1 MTDTRSHFHQ
11 ELDDL
16 EKTLLGVADSAEDMV
31 KRAVTSFVEGDLGL
45 ARDVIEDD
53 NRIDET
59 YLEVHNRWMNLMA
72 RQQPMGSDLR
82 MMSVLLHMNTTL
94 ERMGD
99 QCVNIAKM
107 ALATE
112 GLPRV
117 DAIAGN
123 LREMSDLVRAM
134 IRTGLESVIRR
145 DADEARLLPAMDE
158 PVDRLNRDM
167 YQDVVL
173 SGPDP
178 KRLEWATKAM
188 MVSRA
193 LERVGDQ
200 VVDIGEQLAFLLT
213 GEMAE
218 FDEAGL
224 DVVGGNAEAG

>member
-11 ELDDL
+11 ELEDL
-16 EKTLLGVADSAEDMV
+16 EKTLLGVADRAEEMV
-31 KRAVTSFVEGDLGL
+31 KLAVEAFTDGEVPKAHDVI
-45 ARDVIEDD
+45 ARDDE
-53 NRIDET
+53 IDQI
-59 YLEVHNRWMNLMA
+59 YLDVHNRWLHLMA

-99 QCVNIAKM
+99 QCVNISKM

-117 DAIAGN
+117 DVISDE

-134 IRTGLESVIRR
+134 IRTGIEAVIRR

-167 YQDVVL
+167 YQEVVR
-173 SGPDP
+173 SGPDLQ
-178 KRLEWATKAM
+178 RLEWATKAM

-200 VVDIGEQLAFLLT
+200 VVDIGEQLTFLLT

-218 FDEAGL
+218 FDEEGL
-224 DVVGGNAEAG
+224 IGIGDEPAT

>member
-16 EKTLLGVADSAEDMV
+16 EKTLLRVADRAEQMV
-31 KRAVTSFVEGDLGL
+31 RMAVEAFTGDELTL
-45 ARDVIEDD
+45 AEEVIAADD
-53 NRIDET
+53 EIDRT
-59 YLEVHNRWMNLMA
+59 YLDVHNRWLHLMA

-99 QCVNIAKM
+99 QCVNISKM

-117 DAIAGN
+117 DVIVDE

-134 IRTGLESVIRR
+134 IRTGIEAVIRR

-167 YQDVVL
+167 YQEVVR
-173 SGPDP
+173 SGPDL

-218 FDEAGL
+218 FDEDGL
-224 DVVGGNAEAG
+224 ARTGDESPA